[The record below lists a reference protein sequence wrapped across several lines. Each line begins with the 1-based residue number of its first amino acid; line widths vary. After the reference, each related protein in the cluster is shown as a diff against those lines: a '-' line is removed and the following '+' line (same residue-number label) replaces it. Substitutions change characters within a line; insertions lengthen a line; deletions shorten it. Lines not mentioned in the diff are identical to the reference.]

1 MLYSIKKMNMK
12 VSALIERTESGY
24 YSIACDGK
32 IGNFCLGGFG
42 DSVKDAKADFDSI
55 VKEAQDSYIKE
66 HGELPDE
73 LKEVEVEYRYDL
85 QSFFNYFN
93 WINISKFAQ
102 AAGINESK
110 MRQYKTGK
118 AFASERTKNTIESTI
133 HKMSE
138 ELASVEL

>member
-1 MLYSIKKMNMK
+1 MK
-12 VSALIERTESGY
+12 VHALIERTEKGY
-24 YSIACDGK
+24 FSIACNAQ

>member
-1 MLYSIKKMNMK
+1 MLYSIKKMSMK
-12 VSALIERTESGY
+12 VSALIERTENGY

-73 LKEVEVEYRYDL
+73 LKELEIEYRYDL

>member
-1 MLYSIKKMNMK
+1 MIYGFKEIGMK
-12 VSALIERTESGY
+12 VNALIERTENGY

-55 VKEAQDSYIKE
+55 VKEAQENYIKE
-66 HGELPDE
+66 YANLPDE
-73 LKEVEVEYRYDL
+73 LKEVTVEYRYDL

-93 WINISKFAQ
+93 WINISKFAK

-118 AFASERTKNTIESTI
+118 AFASERTKETIEAAI
-133 HKMSE
+133 HRMSQ
-138 ELASVEL
+138 ELAAVEL

>member
-1 MLYSIKKMNMK
+1 MLYSIKKMSMK
-12 VSALIERTESGY
+12 VSALIERTENGY

-73 LKEVEVEYRYDL
+73 LKDVEVEYRYDL

>member
-1 MLYSIKKMNMK
+1 MLYSIKKMSMK
-12 VSALIERTESGY
+12 VSALIERTENGY

-55 VKEAQDSYIKE
+55 VKEAQDNYIKE

-118 AFASERTKNTIESTI
+118 AFASERTKTTIETTI
-133 HKMSE
+133 HRMSE

>member
-1 MLYSIKKMNMK
+1 MLYSIKKMSMK
-12 VSALIERTESGY
+12 VNALIERTENGY

-42 DSVKDAKADFDSI
+42 NSVKDAKADFDSI
-55 VKEAQDSYIKE
+55 VKEAQDSYFKE

-73 LKEVEVEYRYDL
+73 LKEVEIEYRYDL

>member
-12 VSALIERTESGY
+12 VSALIERTENGY

-66 HGELPDE
+66 HGQLPDE
-73 LKEVEVEYRYDL
+73 LKEIEVEYRYDL

-118 AFASERTKNTIESTI
+118 AFASERTKNTIETTI
-133 HKMSE
+133 HRMSE

>member
-1 MLYSIKKMNMK
+1 MK
-12 VSALIERTESGY
+12 VNALIEKTEKGY
-24 YSIACDGK
+24 FSIACNAQ

-42 DSVKDAKADFDSI
+42 NSVKDAKADFDSI
-55 VKEAQDSYIKE
+55 VKEAQDNYIKE
-66 HGELPDE
+66 HGVLPDE
-73 LKEVEVEYRYDL
+73 LKEVVVDYRYDL

>member
-1 MLYSIKKMNMK
+1 MLYSIKKMSMK
-12 VSALIERTESGY
+12 VSALIERTENGY

-73 LKEVEVEYRYDL
+73 LKELEIEYRYDL

-102 AAGINESK
+102 AAGINEK
-110 MRQYKTGK
+110 QKKR
-118 AFASERTKNTIESTI
+118 R
-133 HKMSE
+133 
-138 ELASVEL
+138 L

>member
-1 MLYSIKKMNMK
+1 MLYSIKKMSMK
-12 VSALIERTESGY
+12 VSALIERTENGY

-73 LKEVEVEYRYDL
+73 LKEVEIEYRYDL

>member
-1 MLYSIKKMNMK
+1 MK
-12 VSALIERTESGY
+12 VSALIERTENGY

-55 VKEAQDSYIKE
+55 VKEAQESYLKE

-73 LKEVEVEYRYDL
+73 LKEVVVEYRYDL

-118 AFASERTKNTIESTI
+118 AFASERTKNAIESTI

>member
-1 MLYSIKKMNMK
+1 MK
-12 VSALIERTESGY
+12 VNALIERTDNGY

-55 VKEAQDSYIKE
+55 VKDAQDSYIKE
-66 HGELPDE
+66 HGSLPDE
-73 LKEVEVEYRYDL
+73 FKEIIVDYKYDL

-93 WINISKFAQ
+93 WINISKFAK

-118 AFASERTKNTIESTI
+118 AFASERTKNTIEVTI
-133 HKMSE
+133 HRMSE

>member
-1 MLYSIKKMNMK
+1 MLYSIKKMSMK
-12 VSALIERTESGY
+12 VSALIERTENGY